1 MNEEAEGNGSTW
13 LYVAPTLHDAGLV
26 NYPGLAS
33 VTERDRV
40 KIEKPPLEPTRLRR
54 GLDDRRVE
62 GVILEMGRG
71 WPGRHQLV
79 ATLGLLGR
87 YHVIYYWPEEA
98 AVERIDSHR
107 LAHYWALWVR
117 AKIYM
122 RRNPMRE
129 LLTGAEVNLVVA
141 TEKER
146 GLDVKA
152 RATEILADP
161 RPGRLKTDADGHVPG
176 WGVYL
181 RTDYWAPIETGGSY
195 GHTCYVAKELAAR
208 SDEFVCLMANRFALR
223 SISIA

>member
-98 AVERIDSHR
+98 AVERVDSHR
-107 LAHYWALWVR
+107 LAHYWALWAR

-122 RRNPMRE
+122 RRHPMRD

-141 TEKER
+141 TEENGGWMSR
-146 GLDVKA
+146 HEPRRSWPTPVPVGSRLTPTGMC
-152 RATEILADP
+152 RAGAFTCG
-161 RPGRLKTDADGHVPG
+161 RTTGRLSKRAVVTVTL
-176 WGVYL
+176 V
-181 RTDYWAPIETGGSY
+181 T
-195 GHTCYVAKELAAR
+195 
-208 SDEFVCLMANRFALR
+208 
-223 SISIA
+223 